1 MRNAVAFANNDV
13 ITVAW
18 SYGKRPEGCMGFAV
32 YRIDQNG
39 REQALPSHAVFRG
52 FEIERGQTTAE
63 FPVQK
68 FYWKDP
74 FARLIAEKT
83 GNRKFRYRIV
93 PMEGKPGKLKPM
105 SRFPSIVSNVVT
117 ISSDAGSGIKA
128 FFNRGLISTQ
138 RVSRAMNGRPGK
150 TDLLKQI
157 ADPSNPLRASLSG
170 DMVEALTEFVDRAKT
185 SGTLYAALYELGDA
199 ELIARLAGIG
209 KRLKLVLSNSAV
221 TEKTEEINPKT
232 GKPKTKTIDGN
243 ADSRAALAKAGC
255 ILSNRIMGSGHIGH
269 NKFLVYADKSG
280 PKAVLLGST
289 NWTPNGLCAQT
300 NNTVIIED
308 AKLAERYLQYW
319 KNLAADTRAA
329 GKVSKLLQAL
339 KLRVWSSKGKSLRLR
354 GGVSVRSWFSPNTPK
369 ARTKAKDE
377 LRPPDM
383 EEVYQRIVA
392 AKHAILFL
400 AFYPGTP
407 SIANWCAEAQ
417 KNNPNLFVRGCVTN
431 PSAAEGFYYELRGQ
445 TPPKKVK
452 GVRVPTKEDRRVIA
466 AQALDG
472 DVIPAGWTKEI
483 LKAGFAIIHDK
494 VLVIDPFS
502 DDCLVVTGSHNL
514 GHKASYD
521 NDENLVMIQG
531 NKKLAVAYAS
541 HVLDVYDHFSWR
553 VNVKKR
559 GKKNAEQLLKST
571 PDAWL
576 DQYFD
581 ANGDIKTAQLRFWM
595 QATA

>member
-18 SYGKRPEGCMGFAV
+18 SYGKRPEGCIGFAI
-32 YRIDQNG
+32 YRIDEHG
-39 REQALPSHAVFRG
+39 AETPLPSHAVFKG
-52 FEIERGQTTAE
+52 FKIQRGQTTAE

-74 FARLIAEKT
+74 YARLITEKT
-83 GNRKFRYRIV
+83 GNRTFRYRIV
-93 PMEGKPGKLKPM
+93 PMEGKPGKLTPM
-105 SRFPSIVSNVVT
+105 TAFPSLRSNEVE
-117 ISSDAGSGIKA
+117 ISSDAGGGIRA

-138 RVSRAMNGRPGK
+138 RVSNAMKGK
-150 TDLLKQI
+150 PSKSKLLPQI
-157 ADPSNPLRASLSG
+157 SDPKNPLRASLSG
-170 DMVEALTEFVDRAKT
+170 DMVEALTEFVDQAST
-185 SGTLYAALYELGDA
+185 SGTIYAALYELGDA

-209 KRLKLVLSNSAV
+209 KRLKIVLSNSAV
-221 TEKTEEINPKT
+221 TEEMEEINPKT
-232 GKPKTKTIDGN
+232 GKPKTRTIDGN
-243 ADSRAALAKAGC
+243 AASRAALATAGC
-255 ILSNRIMGSGHIGH
+255 VLSNRIMPSGHIGH

-308 AKLAERYLQYW
+308 AKLAGHYLQYW
-319 KNLAADTRAA
+319 KQLAADTKAA
-329 GKVSKLLQAL
+329 GKIGKLLQSL
-339 KLRVWSSKGKSLRLR
+339 KLRTWSATGKSFRLR
-354 GGVSVRSWFSPNTPK
+354 SRVSVRSWFSPNTPK
-369 ARTKAKDE
+369 ARTKAKNE

-383 EEVYQRIVA
+383 EEVYQRIA
-392 AKHAILFL
+392 GAKHAILFL

-407 SIANWCAEAQ
+407 SIANWCAQAQ
-417 KNNPNLFVRGCVTN
+417 KANPNLFVRGCVTN
-431 PSAAEGFYYELRGQ
+431 PSASEGFYYELRGQ
-445 TPPKKVK
+445 TPPKKEK
-452 GVRVPTKEDRRVIA
+452 GVKIPIKEDRRVIA
-466 AQALDG
+466 AQAFDG
-472 DVIPAGWTKEI
+472 DVVPEGWKKEI

-494 VLVIDPFS
+494 ILVIDPFS
-502 DDCLVVTGSHNL
+502 DDCVVVTGSHNL

-521 NDENLVMIQG
+521 NDENLVMIEG

-559 GKKNAEQLLKST
+559 GKKNADQSLKST
-571 PDAWL
+571 PKAWL

-595 QATA
+595 QATV